1 MERVNN
7 YFHFFL
13 SIHLPTHNPLLR
25 LPSLHLLCFPLMS
38 RILMLMELISCC
50 AVLFFSICTSY
61 RRGLL
66 GRGGCEDGGERRES
80 RADFDGGGKLEKE
93 LYEGDKLMCA
103 ARPPG
108 LQDLLGI
115 LRRWLKS
122 QLSLKRRP
130 TLPFNLKGVSNTV
143 TGLQN
148 RSQTETPRRLL
159 GTQLLRPPVL
169 MTNAAIN
176 FFFLKRRIWYKN
188 KSSDPFGLPAMLQL
202 KAFGCSLLFLLILPL
217 PNAAKVSHVHSSRS
231 SEA

>member
-1 MERVNN
+1 ML
-7 YFHFFL
+7 YF
-13 SIHLPTHNPLLR
+13 
-25 LPSLHLLCFPLMS
+25 
-38 RILMLMELISCC
+38 
-50 AVLFFSICTSY
+50 FFSICTSY

-176 FFFLKRRIWYKN
+176 FFLKKGGFGTKTSHLIHLVYRRCCSSKHLDVLYSFFLFYPSQMRLKSLTFTPAGLLRRRRC
-188 KSSDPFGLPAMLQL
+188 F
-202 KAFGCSLLFLLILPL
+202 
-217 PNAAKVSHVHSSRS
+217 HSP
-231 SEA
+231 EGTL